1 MNEILVETIVEGG
14 PLSPADV
21 RVALAGKA
29 KTPEMRAVMSWVEY
43 AIGVAREES
52 EVRGVETRVRDEAC
66 GAARHLRTLR
76 EDLKNFLVSERREES
91 GAELS

>member
-1 MNEILVETIVEGG
+1 
-14 PLSPADV
+14 
-21 RVALAGKA
+21 
-29 KTPEMRAVMSWVEY
+29 
-43 AIGVAREES
+43 
-52 EVRGVETRVRDEAC
+52 VETRVRDEAC